1 MLKDLKEL
9 LPIWLSTE
17 VEVEEDVD
25 TDIDI
30 LLEEIV
36 KEDDGSGSA
45 AELIIYNDEV
55 NTFDWVIRC
64 LMEILRYPMTQA
76 EQLTLLIHFKGKAT
90 VKTASR
96 KELRPIKDAFVDRGL
111 SAVIEGGNDD
121 S

>member
-1 MLKDLKEL
+1 MLKDKKEL
-9 LPIWLSTE
+9 FPIWLSTE

-36 KEDDGSGSA
+36 KEDDGSGSV
-45 AELIIYNDEV
+45 AELIIYNDDV
-55 NTFDWVIRC
+55 NSFDWVIKC
-64 LMEILRYPMTQA
+64 LMDVLRYPTTQA

-96 KELRPIKDAFVDRGL
+96 KELRPIKEAFIDRGL
-111 SAVIEGGNDD
+111 SAVIEGGSDEG
-121 S
+121 